1 MPKSVALDMHA
12 MLDAVDAE
20 RRARSCV
27 SVRVYRPGMEPLDW
41 HLLPENLPRCA
52 SGLVVDQRACG
63 SGRDRSRS
71 PCRSALGCDGSAL
84 TGSGAAVTCLEEWS
98 GHFDGVVRPFRD
110 GFVLGVEDACVGG
123 ENQRRSI
130 FVAAFAHTVT
140 GFRGHEILAHCLE
153 MHVGGD
159 RWADVEGRC
168 CASCQIA
175 RAALRQCEA
184 GWR

>member
-20 RRARSCV
+20 RRARGCV

-52 SGLVVDQRACG
+52 SRVGVDQRACG
-63 SGRDRSRS
+63 SGRSRSRS
-71 PCRSALGCDGSAL
+71 ACRPALGSDGSAL

-98 GHFDGVVRPFRD
+98 WHFDGVVRSFRH
-110 GFVLGVEDACVGG
+110 GFVLGVEDALVGG
-123 ENQRRSI
+123 LDQRRSI
-130 FVAAFAHTVT
+130 FVAAFADTVS
-140 GFRGHEILAHCLE
+140 GFRGDEILAYCLQ
-153 MHVGGD
+153 MHLGGH
-159 RWADVEGRC
+159 RWEDVEDRC

-175 RAALRQCEA
+175 RAALCEREAA
-184 GWR
+184 GR